1 MSLINYYTQVGTRQS
16 WRNHSIPLHFLWLLD
31 EENIFNSIL
40 ILLVKPFSL
49 AYHFYLLRR
58 PLFDC
63 KRTGCRLLLKFRI
76 SSLSKTMQFDIQ
88 VIVMSGGASQQ
99 VLTGILE
106 TFSKNGNIV
115 YIFLVVIFS
124 L

>member
-1 MSLINYYTQVGTRQS
+1 
-16 WRNHSIPLHFLWLLD
+16 
-31 EENIFNSIL
+31 
-40 ILLVKPFSL
+40 
-49 AYHFYLLRR
+49 
-58 PLFDC
+58 
-63 KRTGCRLLLKFRI
+63 
-76 SSLSKTMQFDIQ
+76 MQFDIQ
-88 VIVMSGGASQQ
+88 VIVMSGGASQL